1 MATSV
6 QHDIMRLVVRG
17 SLELLLHEN
26 ADIIDIFTAAN
37 RPDLIVTLNTF
48 ESSGSSSNPTRMKSL
63 HCESSTARPTRIA
76 LACSLGYSLTIF

>member
-17 SLELLLHEN
+17 SLELLPHGN
-26 ADIIDIFTAAN
+26 ADMIDIFTEAN

-48 ESSGSSSNPTRMKSL
+48 ESSFMWLKKQLEPAEK
-63 HCESSTARPTRIA
+63 ESA
-76 LACSLGYSLTIF
+76 

>member
-1 MATSV
+1 MAMATSV

-26 ADIIDIFTAAN
+26 ADMIDIFTEAN

-48 ESSGSSSNPTRMKSL
+48 ESSFMWLKKQLEATEK
-63 HCESSTARPTRIA
+63 ESA
-76 LACSLGYSLTIF
+76 

>member
-6 QHDIMRLVVRG
+6 QHDVMRLVVRG

-26 ADIIDIFTAAN
+26 ADMIDIFTEAN

-48 ESSGSSSNPTRMKSL
+48 ESSFMWLKKQL
-63 HCESSTARPTRIA
+63 ETAEKENA
-76 LACSLGYSLTIF
+76 

>member
-6 QHDIMRLVVRG
+6 QHDIIRLVVRV

-26 ADIIDIFTAAN
+26 AGMIDIFTEAN

-48 ESSGSSSNPTRMKSL
+48 ESSFMWLKKQLEPAEK
-63 HCESSTARPTRIA
+63 ESA
-76 LACSLGYSLTIF
+76 